1 MQAIINTKRSATSYI
16 PINAIRTNPNQPRRI
31 MDRDKLEELASSISL
46 YGVLQPI
53 TVRRINVG
61 EYELIAGERR
71 FRACR
76 MLGMNEIPAIVLN
89 ADKTDS
95 AILALIENIQREN
108 LNYMEEAE
116 AFSEL
121 ISRHGLT
128 QEELADRLGKRQST
142 IANKLRILR
151 LSDETRRIIAE
162 NSLTERHARA
172 LLRLPD
178 EKSRMRA
185 LKTIVSRGLNV
196 AKSEELIAEALRHRE
211 EPPEPA
217 AERDVKSVRV
227 FKDVRIFSNTIKQ
240 AVNMMKQA
248 GIEALAE
255 KSENEEYIEYIIKIP
270 KNQPEAEE

>member
-196 AKSEELIAEALRHRE
+196 AKREELIAEALRHRE

-270 KNQPEAEE
+270 KNQSEAEE

>member
-1 MQAIINTKRSATSYI
+1 MQAMMNQRRSNTDYISINS
-16 PINAIRTNPNQPRRI
+16 IRTNPNQPRRV
-31 MDRDKLEELASSISL
+31 MDREKLEELARSISL

-53 TVRRINVG
+53 SVRRINVG

-71 FRACR
+71 LRACKN
-76 MLGMNEIPAIVLN
+76 LGMSEIPAIVIN

-108 LNYMEEAE
+108 LNYIEEAE

-128 QEELADRLGKRQST
+128 QDELADRLGKRQST
-142 IANKLRILR
+142 IANKLRILK
-151 LSDETRRIIAE
+151 LSEETRKIISE

-178 EKSRMRA
+178 EKGRLRA

-196 AKSEELIAEALRHRE
+196 AKTEELIEEELKRRE
-211 EPPEPA
+211 EEPEPEA
-217 AERDVKSVRV
+217 SAENKNIRI
-227 FKDVRIFSNTIKQ
+227 FKDVRIFSNTIRQ

-248 GIEALAE
+248 GIDAQAQ
-255 KSENEEYIEYIIKIP
+255 KNENDSYIEYLIKIP
-270 KNQPEAEE
+270 KNNE

>member
-248 GIEALAE
+248 GIDALTE

>member
-1 MQAIINTKRSATSYI
+1 MQAMMSSKRGGTNYI
-16 PINAIRTNPNQPRRI
+16 PITSIRMNPNQPRRI
-31 MDRDKLEELASSISL
+31 MDREKLEELARSISL

-53 TVRRINVG
+53 SVRRINVG

-71 FRACR
+71 YRACR
-76 MLGMNEIPAIVLN
+76 SLGMTEIPAIVIN

-108 LNYMEEAE
+108 LNYIEEAE

-128 QEELADRLGKRQST
+128 QDELADRLGKRQST
-142 IANKLRILR
+142 IANKLRILK
-151 LSDETRRIIAE
+151 LSEETRKIIVE

-178 EKSRMRA
+178 EKSRVRA

-196 AKSEELIAEALRHRE
+196 AKSEEFIE
-211 EPPEPA
+211 EELNRRDTDTVSTPAPEQDA
-217 AERDVKSVRV
+217 KNLRV
-227 FKDVRIFSNTIKQ
+227 FKDVRIFSNTIRQ
-240 AVNMMKQA
+240 AINMMKQA
-248 GIEALAE
+248 GIEAQTEKNENAE
-255 KSENEEYIEYIIKIP
+255 FIEYFIKIP
-270 KNQPEAEE
+270 KTQPE

>member
-270 KNQPEAEE
+270 KNQSEAEE

>member
-196 AKSEELIAEALRHRE
+196 AKSEELIAEALRQRE

-270 KNQPEAEE
+270 KNQSEAEE

>member
-196 AKSEELIAEALRHRE
+196 AKSEELIAEALRQRE